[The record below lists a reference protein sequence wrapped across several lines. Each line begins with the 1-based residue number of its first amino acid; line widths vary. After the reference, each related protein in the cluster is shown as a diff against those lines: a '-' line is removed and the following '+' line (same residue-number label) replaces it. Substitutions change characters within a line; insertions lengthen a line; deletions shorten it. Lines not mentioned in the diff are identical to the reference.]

1 MTGYHSG
8 HGPQHRHGFGLD
20 YEEKKHTRKISDRAL
35 VVRLLRYLLKYK
47 RRFTI
52 TVVAVVVVSLTGLLP
67 PYLLQV
73 AIDNY
78 MVNSDFAGLTF
89 MAMIAIGVY
98 LVNWISDYLRTFQ
111 ISWMGENMVNEL
123 RKQLFSHLQ
132 ELSFG
137 FYDRSEA
144 GEIISRVTNDTDT
157 LSQIFVQGVLTLISD
172 VLTIIGIV
180 AIMLFLSVPMT
191 LAAFSVIPP
200 LILLI
205 FVFQSRLRKA
215 YRATRKK
222 IAVVTSRLEQS
233 ISGIKEIQS
242 FTREQDAI
250 EDFRQAN
257 VENLQANVQA
267 GKLFALLMPAVQIVG
282 VIGTCVVLWF
292 GGMSTISGSITLG
305 IVIAFLLYV
314 NKFFQPLVDLT
325 TFYNTVQSAMSAAE
339 RIFVTLD
346 TKPEIADAQD
356 AVELMH
362 AKGEIV
368 FDHVTFGYDPDRSV
382 LEDVNIHVE
391 PGKTLA
397 IVGPTGAGKST
408 IVKLLSR
415 FYDLQKGTV
424 TVDGLDVR
432 KVTLNSLHKQMGVVL
447 QEPFLF
453 SGTIMENIKYG
464 KLDATD
470 SEIEQVVKIVGI
482 HKFINSLSQGYETD
496 VGERGSR
503 LSVGQRQ
510 LVSFARALLSD
521 PPILILDEATSSVDP
536 YTELKIK
543 KALTVLLKNRTSLV
557 IAHRLSTVRNA
568 DNIIVINEGKI
579 VEEGNHTEL
588 MKKKGMYHRL
598 YKKQFK
604 DTSPKRLKAESC

>member
-1 MTGYHSG
+1 M
-8 HGPQHRHGFGLD
+8 
-20 YEEKKHTRKISDRAL
+20 
-35 VVRLLRYLLKYK
+35 
-47 RRFTI
+47 
-52 TVVAVVVVSLTGLLP
+52 
-67 PYLLQV
+67 
-73 AIDNY
+73 
-78 MVNSDFAGLTF
+78 
-89 MAMIAIGVY
+89 
-98 LVNWISDYLRTFQ
+98 
-111 ISWMGENMVNEL
+111 
-123 RKQLFSHLQ
+123 
-132 ELSFG
+132 
-137 FYDRSEA
+137 
-144 GEIISRVTNDTDT
+144 
-157 LSQIFVQGVLTLISD
+157 ISD
-172 VLTIIGIV
+172 VLTLIGII

-191 LAAFSVIPP
+191 LATFSVIPP

-205 FVFQSRLRKA
+205 FFFQSRLRKA

-242 FTREQDAI
+242 FTREQDTI
-250 EDFRQAN
+250 QDFRQAN
-257 VENLQANVQA
+257 VENLQANVKA
-267 GKLFALLMPAVQIVG
+267 GKLLALLMPAVQIVG
-282 VIGTCVVLWF
+282 AFGTCVVLWL
-292 GGMSTISGSITLG
+292 GGMSIINGSITLG

-314 NKFFQPLVDLT
+314 EKFFRPLVNLT

-346 TKPEIADAQD
+346 TEPRIADAPD
-356 AVELMH
+356 AIELRH
-362 AKGEIV
+362 VKGEIV
-368 FDHVTFGYDPDRSV
+368 FNHATFGYNPNRRV
-382 LEDVNIHVE
+382 LKDINIHVE

-408 IVKLLSR
+408 IAKLLSR
-415 FYDLQKGTV
+415 FYELQKGTI
-424 TVDGLDVR
+424 TVDGYDIR
-432 KVTLNSLHKQMGVVL
+432 KVTLSSLHNQMGVVL

-470 SEIEQVVKIVGI
+470 EEVEQVAKIVGI
-482 HKFINSLSQGYETD
+482 HEFISSLPQGYRTS
-496 VGERGSR
+496 VGERGIR

-543 KALTVLLKNRTSLV
+543 KALTTLLKNRTSFV

-568 DNIIVINEGKI
+568 DNIIVIDKGKI
-579 VEEGNHTEL
+579 IEEGNHKEL
-588 MKKKGMYHRL
+588 MKEKGMYYRL

-604 DTSPKRLKAESC
+604 DT

>member
-1 MTGYHSG
+1 MTGYHAG
-8 HGPQHRHGFGLD
+8 HGPSHRRRFGLD
-20 YEEKKHTRKISDRAL
+20 YEEEKHIRKISDRAL
-35 VVRLLRYLLKYK
+35 IARLLGYLLKYNL
-47 RRFTI
+47 RFTI
-52 TVVAVVVVSLTGLLP
+52 TVVAIVVVSLTGLLP
-67 PYLLQV
+67 PYFLQV

-78 MVNSDFAGLTF
+78 MANGDFAGLAF
-89 MAMIAIGVY
+89 IAIILVGIY
-98 LVNWISDYLRTFQ
+98 LVNWVSNYQRTYQ
-111 ISWMGENMVNEL
+111 MSWMGQNMVNEL

-132 ELSFG
+132 ELSFS
-137 FYDRSEA
+137 FYDSSEV

-157 LSQIFVQGVLTLISD
+157 LSQIFVQGVLSLISD
-172 VLTIIGIV
+172 VLTLIGII

-191 LAAFSVIPP
+191 LATFSVIPP

-205 FVFQSRLRKA
+205 FFFQSRLRKA

-242 FTREQDAI
+242 FTREQDTI
-250 EDFRQAN
+250 QDFRQAN
-257 VENLQANVQA
+257 VENLQANVKA

-282 VIGTCVVLWF
+282 AFGTCVVLWL
-292 GGMSTISGSITLG
+292 GGMSIINGSITLG

-314 NKFFQPLVDLT
+314 NKFFRPLVDLT
-325 TFYNTVQSAMSAAE
+325 TFYSTVQSAMSAAE

-346 TKPEIADAQD
+346 TEPKIADAPD
-356 AVELMH
+356 AIELRH
-362 AKGEIV
+362 VKGEIV
-368 FDHVTFGYDPDRSV
+368 FSHATFGYNPNRRV
-382 LEDVNIHVE
+382 LEDINIHVE

-408 IVKLLSR
+408 IAKLLSR
-415 FYDLQKGTV
+415 FYELQKGTI
-424 TVDGLDVR
+424 TVDGYDIR
-432 KVTLNSLHKQMGVVL
+432 KVTLSSLHNQMGVVL

-470 SEIEQVVKIVGI
+470 DEVEQVAKIVGI
-482 HKFINSLSQGYETD
+482 HEFISSLPQGYRTS
-496 VGERGSR
+496 VGERGVR

-521 PPILILDEATSSVDP
+521 PPILILDEATSSIDP

-543 KALTVLLKNRTSLV
+543 KALTTLLKNRTSFV

-568 DNIIVINEGKI
+568 DNIIVIDKGKI
-579 VEEGNHTEL
+579 IEEGNHKEL
-588 MKKKGMYHRL
+588 MKEKGMYYRL

-604 DTSPKRLKAESC
+604 DT

>member
-78 MVNSDFAGLTF
+78 MVNSDFVGLTF

-180 AIMLFLSVPMT
+180 AIMLLLSVPMT

-250 EDFRQAN
+250 KDFRQAN

-292 GGMSTISGSITLG
+292 GAMSTISGSITLG

-415 FYDLQKGTV
+415 FYELQKGTL

-470 SEIEQVVKIVGI
+470 SEVEQVVKIVGI

-604 DTSPKRLKAESC
+604 DT

>member
-180 AIMLFLSVPMT
+180 AIMLLLSVPMT

-250 EDFRQAN
+250 KDFRQAN

-356 AVELMH
+356 AVELIH

-415 FYDLQKGTV
+415 FYELQKGTV
-424 TVDGLDVR
+424 TVDGWDVR

-470 SEIEQVVKIVGI
+470 SEVEKVVKIVGI

-604 DTSPKRLKAESC
+604 DT

>member
-1 MTGYHSG
+1 MTGYHAG
-8 HGPQHRHGFGLD
+8 HGPPHRRRFGLD

-35 VVRLLRYLLKYK
+35 IARLLRYLLKYEL
-47 RRFTI
+47 RFTI
-52 TVVAVVVVSLTGLLP
+52 TVVAIVVVSLTGLLP

-78 MVNSDFAGLTF
+78 MANGDFAGLGL
-89 MAMIAIGVY
+89 IAIILVGVY
-98 LVNWISDYLRTFQ
+98 LVNWVSDYQRTYQ
-111 ISWMGENMVNEL
+111 MSWMGQNMVNEL

-132 ELSFG
+132 ELSFS
-137 FYDRSEA
+137 FYDSSEV

-157 LSQIFVQGVLTLISD
+157 LSQIFVQGVLSLISD
-172 VLTIIGIV
+172 VLTLIGII
-180 AIMLFLSVPMT
+180 AIMLFLSVPLT
-191 LAAFSVIPP
+191 LATFSVIPP

-205 FVFQSRLRKA
+205 FFFQSRLRKA

-242 FTREQDAI
+242 FTREQDTI
-250 EDFRQAN
+250 QDFRQAN
-257 VENLQANVQA
+257 VENLQANVKA
-267 GKLFALLMPAVQIVG
+267 GKLLALLMPAVQIVG
-282 VIGTCVVLWF
+282 AFGTCVVLWL
-292 GGMSTISGSITLG
+292 GGMSIINGSITLG

-314 NKFFQPLVDLT
+314 EKFFRPLVNLT

-346 TKPEIADAQD
+346 TEPRIADAPD
-356 AVELMH
+356 AIELRH
-362 AKGEIV
+362 VKGEIV
-368 FDHVTFGYDPDRSV
+368 FNHATFGYNPNRRV
-382 LEDVNIHVE
+382 LKDINIHVE

-408 IVKLLSR
+408 IAKLLSR
-415 FYDLQKGTV
+415 FYELQKGTI
-424 TVDGLDVR
+424 TVDGYDIR
-432 KVTLNSLHKQMGVVL
+432 KVTLSSLHNQMGVVL

-470 SEIEQVVKIVGI
+470 EEVEQVAKIVGI
-482 HKFINSLSQGYETD
+482 HEFISSLPQGYRTS
-496 VGERGSR
+496 VGERGIR

-543 KALTVLLKNRTSLV
+543 KALTTLLKNRTSFV

-568 DNIIVINEGKI
+568 DNIIVIDKGKI
-579 VEEGNHTEL
+579 IEEGNHKEL
-588 MKKKGMYHRL
+588 MKEKGMYYRL

-604 DTSPKRLKAESC
+604 DT

>member
-1 MTGYHSG
+1 
-8 HGPQHRHGFGLD
+8 
-20 YEEKKHTRKISDRAL
+20 
-35 VVRLLRYLLKYK
+35 
-47 RRFTI
+47 
-52 TVVAVVVVSLTGLLP
+52 
-67 PYLLQV
+67 
-73 AIDNY
+73 
-78 MVNSDFAGLTF
+78 MVNSDFAGLTLI
-89 MAMIAIGVY
+89 AMILVGVY
-98 LVNWISDYLRTFQ
+98 LVNWISDYLRTYQ
-111 ISWMGENMVNEL
+111 MSWMGENMVNEL

-172 VLTIIGIV
+172 VLTLIGIV
-180 AIMLFLSVPMT
+180 VIMLLLSVPMT
-191 LAAFSVIPP
+191 VVAFSVIPP

-205 FVFQSRLRKA
+205 FVFQSRLRNA

-250 EDFRQAN
+250 KDFRQAN

-282 VIGTCVVLWF
+282 AIGTCVVLWF
-292 GGMSTISGSITLG
+292 GGMSAISGSITLG

-314 NKFFQPLVDLT
+314 NKFFYPLVDLA

-356 AVELMH
+356 AVELSH

-368 FDHVTFGYDPDRSV
+368 FNHVTFGYDPDRSV

-391 PGKTLA
+391 SGKTLA

-415 FYDLQKGTV
+415 FYELQKGTV

-453 SGTIMENIKYG
+453 SGTIVENIKYG

-470 SEIEQVVKIVGI
+470 GEVEQVTKIVGI
-482 HKFINSLSQGYETD
+482 HKFISSLPQGYETD

-543 KALTVLLKNRTSLV
+543 NALTVLLKNRTSLV
-557 IAHRLSTVRNA
+557 IAHRLSTVRKA

-588 MKKKGMYHRL
+588 MKKKGIYHRL

-604 DTSPKRLKAESC
+604 DT

>member
-1 MTGYHSG
+1 MTGYHPG
-8 HGPQHRHGFGLD
+8 HGSHHRHGFGLD
-20 YEEKKHTRKISDRAL
+20 DDEKKHTRKIPDRVL
-35 VVRLLRYLLKYK
+35 VARLLRYLLKYK

-78 MVNSDFAGLTF
+78 MVNSDFAGLTL
-89 MAMIAIGVY
+89 ITTILVGVY
-98 LVNWISDYLRTFQ
+98 LVNWISDYLRTYQ
-111 ISWMGENMVNEL
+111 MSWMGENMVNEL

-157 LSQIFVQGVLTLISD
+157 LSQIFVQGVITLISD
-172 VLTIIGIV
+172 VLTLIGIV
-180 AIMLFLSVPMT
+180 AIMLLLSVPMT
-191 LAAFSVIPP
+191 LATFSVIPP

-215 YRATRKK
+215 YRATRRK

-250 EDFRQAN
+250 KDFRQAN

-267 GKLFALLMPAVQIVG
+267 GKLFALLMPIVQIIG
-282 VIGTCVVLWF
+282 AIGTGVVLWF

-356 AVELMH
+356 AVALSH

-368 FDHVTFGYDPDRSV
+368 FNNVTFGYDPDRSV

-391 PGKTLA
+391 TGKTLA

-415 FYDLQKGTV
+415 FYELQKGTV
-424 TVDGLDVR
+424 TVDGWDVR

-470 SEIEQVVKIVGI
+470 SEVEQVAKIVGI
-482 HKFINSLSQGYETD
+482 HKFISSLLLGYETD

-510 LVSFARALLSD
+510 LVSFARALISD

-604 DTSPKRLKAESC
+604 DT

>member
-1 MTGYHSG
+1 MTAAHPR
-8 HGPQHRHGFGLD
+8 HRNRHGFGLD
-20 YEEKKHTRKISDRAL
+20 YDEEKQPRKIPDRVL
-35 VVRLLRYLLKYK
+35 VGRLLKHLLNYK

-52 TVVAVVVVSLTGLLP
+52 TIAAVVVVSLTGLLP

-73 AIDNY
+73 AIDNCI
-78 MVNSDFAGLTF
+78 VNSDFSGLTF
-89 MAMIAIGVY
+89 IAAILVGVY
-98 LVNWISDYLRTFQ
+98 LVNWISTYLRTYQ
-111 ISWMGENMVNEL
+111 MSWMGENMVNDL

-132 ELSFG
+132 ELSFS
-137 FYDRSEA
+137 FYDRSEV

-172 VLTIIGIV
+172 ILTLVGIV
-180 AIMLFLSVPMT
+180 AIMLLLSVSMT
-191 LAAFSVIPP
+191 LASFSIIPL

-205 FVFQSRLRKA
+205 FIFQSRLRKA

-233 ISGIKEIQS
+233 ISGIKEIQA

-250 EDFRQAN
+250 RDFRQAN
-257 VENLQANVQA
+257 IENLQANVQA
-267 GKLFALLMPAVQIVG
+267 GKLFALLMPAVQIIG
-282 VIGTCVVLWF
+282 AIGTSIVLWF
-292 GGMSTISGSITLG
+292 SGISIISGSITLG

-314 NKFFQPLVDLT
+314 SKFFQPLVDLT
-325 TFYNTVQSAMSAAE
+325 TFYNTIQSAMSAAE

-346 TKPEIADAQD
+346 TKPEITDAPD
-356 AVELMH
+356 AVKLSRI
-362 AKGEIV
+362 KGEITV
-368 FDHVTFGYDPDRSV
+368 EQVTFGYDPDRSV
-382 LEDVNIHVE
+382 LEGIDIHVE

-415 FYDLQKGTV
+415 FYELQKGAI
-424 TVDGLDVR
+424 TVDRWDIR
-432 KVTLNSLHKQMGVVL
+432 KVTLDSLHKQMGVVL

-470 SEIEQVVKIVGI
+470 SEVEQVAKIVGI
-482 HKFINSLSQGYETD
+482 HKFISSLPQGYKTD

-510 LVSFARALLSD
+510 LMSFARALLSD

-579 VEEGNHTEL
+579 VEEGNHKDL
-588 MKKKGMYHRL
+588 MKKRGMYRRL
-598 YKKQFK
+598 YKKQFR
-604 DTSPKRLKAESC
+604 DI

>member
-1 MTGYHSG
+1 MTGYHPG

-20 YEEKKHTRKISDRAL
+20 YEEKKHTRKIPDRAL
-35 VVRLLRYLLKYK
+35 VARLLRYLLKYK

-78 MVNSDFAGLTF
+78 MVNSDFAGLTLI
-89 MAMIAIGVY
+89 AMILVGVY
-98 LVNWISDYLRTFQ
+98 LVNWISDYLRTYQ
-111 ISWMGENMVNEL
+111 MSWMGENMVNEL

-172 VLTIIGIV
+172 VLTLLGIV
-180 AIMLFLSVPMT
+180 AIMLLLSVPMT

-205 FVFQSRLRKA
+205 FVFQSRLRRA

-250 EDFRQAN
+250 KDFRQVN

-282 VIGTCVVLWF
+282 AIGTCVVLWF
-292 GGMSTISGSITLG
+292 GGISIISGSITLG

-346 TKPEIADAQD
+346 TKPEVADAQD
-356 AVELMH
+356 AVELSH

-368 FDHVTFGYDPDRSV
+368 FNHVTFGYDPDRSV

-415 FYDLQKGTV
+415 FYELQKGTV
-424 TVDGLDVR
+424 TVDGWDVR

-470 SEIEQVVKIVGI
+470 GEVEQVAKIVGI
-482 HKFINSLSQGYETD
+482 HKFISSLPQGHETD

-579 VEEGNHTEL
+579 VEEGNHIEL

-604 DTSPKRLKAESC
+604 DT